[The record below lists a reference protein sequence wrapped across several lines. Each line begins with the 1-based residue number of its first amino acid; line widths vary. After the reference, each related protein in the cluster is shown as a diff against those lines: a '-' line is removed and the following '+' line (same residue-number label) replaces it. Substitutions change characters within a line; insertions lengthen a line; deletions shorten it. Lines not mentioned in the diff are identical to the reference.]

1 MGHRGGECLFWVE
14 TTHQPVAAF
23 GRRTFNVGFPA
34 VSPKSCRSPPDPE
47 ETYAVHAIQRQFSE
61 RSSRTE
67 QWLAESSSAEA
78 DGDGLYDHCLL
89 SAPKI
94 AREGICPCCFF
105 VTRRIWVAYEHTR
118 R

>member
-1 MGHRGGECLFWVE
+1 MNGGFSILP
-14 TTHQPVAAF
+14 TGST
-23 GRRTFNVGFPA
+23 
-34 VSPKSCRSPPDPE
+34 DPE